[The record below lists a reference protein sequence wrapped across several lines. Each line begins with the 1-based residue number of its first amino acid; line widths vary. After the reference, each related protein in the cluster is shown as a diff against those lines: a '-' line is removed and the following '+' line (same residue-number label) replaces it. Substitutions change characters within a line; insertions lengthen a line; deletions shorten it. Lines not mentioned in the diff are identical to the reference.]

1 LEQSEAILHMSQFDS
16 GRRRPGS
23 NRVETIAV
31 HTGDDPFRFLG
42 AAAPPIVQTS
52 TFVFDS
58 YEALEE
64 AFANPDTH
72 CVYTRGNNPTVRV
85 TEEKLAALEGA
96 EACRLFGSGMAA
108 ISAAILSCV
117 KAGDHIVSLKTVYG
131 PAYNLM
137 ATWLPRFG
145 VETTFIDGTD
155 PAEWEA
161 ACRPNTTFF
170 YLESPSTMVM
180 KLQDLPAVTAIAK
193 ARGIRTAIDNSY
205 STMLLQRPLDLGVD
219 LVVYSATKYLNGHS
233 DVVAG
238 AAMGSRA
245 LIGQINKAEFPL
257 LGGICA
263 PMDAWLIARG
273 LRTLPIRMRQHQ
285 ESTAQVVDF
294 LVKHPRVKRVH
305 YPGHPSHPQYELAC
319 RQMKGASSLLSIE
332 LDTNDLAAVKRF
344 VNGVHYLG
352 LGVSWGGYESLMFA
366 PLIAQSRELP
376 PDKWQSMNLVRIH
389 VGLEAP
395 EDLVEDLDQAL
406 FGM

>member
-1 LEQSEAILHMSQFDS
+1 MSQFDS
-16 GRRRPGS
+16 GRRRPES
-23 NRVETIAV
+23 HRIETIAV

-52 TFVFDS
+52 TFLFDS

-64 AFANPDTH
+64 AFANPATH
-72 CVYTRGNNPTVRV
+72 CIYTRGNNPTVRV

-155 PAEWEA
+155 PAEWEEA
-161 ACRPNTTFF
+161 SRPNTTLF

-180 KLQDLPAVTAIAK
+180 KLQDLRAVTAIAK
-193 ARGIRTAIDNSY
+193 ARSIRTIIDNSY
-205 STMLLQRPLDLGVD
+205 STMLLQRPLELGVD
-219 LVVYSATKYLNGHS
+219 MSVYSATKYLNGHS

-238 AAMGSRA
+238 AVLGSSELVGR
-245 LIGQINKAEFPL
+245 INQAEFPL
-257 LGGICA
+257 LGGISG

-285 ESTAQVVDF
+285 ESAAKVVDF
-294 LVKHPRVKRVH
+294 LVKHPRVTRVN

-319 RQMKGASSLLSIE
+319 RQMKGGSSLLSIE
-332 LDTNDLAAVKRF
+332 LDTNELDAVKRF
-344 VNGVHYLG
+344 VNGVHYFG
-352 LGVSWGGYESLMFA
+352 LGVSWGGHESLLMA

-376 PDKWQSMNLVRIH
+376 PDKWQSMNLVRLH
-389 VGLEAP
+389 VGLEAA
-395 EDLVEDLDQAL
+395 EDLIEDLDQAL
-406 FGM
+406 RLM